1 MYFVWL
7 GFMILSQPKPTV
19 NYGKLDN
26 GTNSTER
33 IETSSKNVATII
45 ENGPIDKL
53 VPLLHHFGAVLGP
66 EWPIVLFTN
75 QTDIPYSASLHRVMK
90 SGQITIRSLP
100 ADVHFEKQQDVSA
113 FLKKSWF
120 WEQLAPAEHV
130 LMFQADS
137 ILCSASSLTVDD
149 FLHYDLIGAR
159 LDDDKGL
166 GGKHRG
172 GLSLRSRTAMLDVI
186 TRSGR
191 ATGSLAEPEDQWF
204 YNKLSELPPNPE
216 GLPRVQLP
224 TTEVANIFAVGS
236 VWYDQPLGFHSV
248 EELKLDG
255 TWIRDL
261 EKWCPEY
268 KLALPEGS

>member
-1 MYFVWL
+1 
-7 GFMILSQPKPTV
+7 MILLLPKHAADWGKIKYGTV
-19 NYGKLDN
+19 SVEQIQK
-26 GTNSTER
+26 SP
-33 IETSSKNVATII
+33 KNLATII

-53 VPLLHHFGAVLGP
+53 LPLLHHFSAVLGP

-75 QTDIPYSASLHRVMK
+75 QTTVPYSASLHREMR

-100 ADVHFEKQQDVSA
+100 AYVPLEKQQDVSE

-149 FLHYDLIGAR
+149 FLHYDFIGAR
-159 LDDDKGL
+159 LDSGKEL
-166 GGKHRG
+166 GGEYRG
-172 GLSLRSRTAMLDVI
+172 GLSLRSRTMMLDVI
-186 TRSGR
+186 NRSGR
-191 ATGSLAEPEDQWF
+191 ATGSSETEDQWF
-204 YNKLSELPPNPE
+204 YRRLSETPSGPE

-248 EELKLDG
+248 GELKLNG
-255 TWIRDL
+255 ARVRDL

-268 KLALPEGS
+268 KLALQEGS